1 MRSAGFSSELSVTR
15 PVVAAGLLA
24 VLLAACSQGGGSKSG
39 SSDPYAGL
47 DTEILAW
54 RTSVEAGHPACAN
67 KVEGKGC
74 QDFQVMCKAAQ
85 EISPDEA
92 AKGVKA
98 QVVAAMTFAGR
109 NADGSTGKSG
119 SSFALFSK
127 TGGAWAR
134 SEAMPVNMTTCA
146 PL

>member
-1 MRSAGFSSELSVTR
+1 MTKTF
-15 PVVAAGLLA
+15 VAAFALLA
-24 VLLAACSQGGGSKSG
+24 LTACSSGGKSAG

-47 DTEILAW
+47 DTQILNW
-54 RTSVEAGHPACAN
+54 RTELEATHPACKT

-85 EISPDEA
+85 EITPDET
-92 AKGVKA
+92 AKGVSA
-98 QVVAAMTFAGR
+98 QVIAAMTFAGR

-119 SSFALFSK
+119 SAFAVFSK
-127 TGGAWAR
+127 SKDAWTR
-134 SEAMPVNMTTCA
+134 TEAQPVNLSTCA

>member
-1 MRSAGFSSELSVTR
+1 VIRT
-15 PVVAAGLLA
+15 VVAASLVA
-24 VLLAACSQGGGSKSG
+24 VLLSACSQGGGAKSS

-47 DTEILAW
+47 DPEIFAW
-54 RTSVEAGHPACAN
+54 RTSIEASHPACAM

-74 QDFQVMCKAAQ
+74 QDYQVMCKAAQ
-85 EISPDEA
+85 EITPDEA
-92 AKGVKA
+92 ARGVTA
-98 QVVAAMTFAGR
+98 QIVAAMTFAGR

-127 TGGAWAR
+127 TGDAWTR
-134 SEAMPVNMTTCA
+134 TEAMPVNLTTCA